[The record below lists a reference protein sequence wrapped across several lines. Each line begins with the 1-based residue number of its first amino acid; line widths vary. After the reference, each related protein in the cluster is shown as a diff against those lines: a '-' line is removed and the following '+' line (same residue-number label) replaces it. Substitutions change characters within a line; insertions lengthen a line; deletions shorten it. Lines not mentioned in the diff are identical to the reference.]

1 MSAVAIVASLLV
13 EGKDALEDHLFD
25 KLELGPTLVCII
37 IAAVVGYLS
46 IRFMLKIITRYPLSW
61 FALYLAVLGIVILVV
76 QLTASSL
83 FPAFQIPDGMH
94 LIRLG
99 H

>member
-1 MSAVAIVASLLV
+1 
-13 EGKDALEDHLFD
+13 
-25 KLELGPTLVCII
+25 
-37 IAAVVGYLS
+37 
-46 IRFMLKIITRYPLSW
+46 MLKIITRYPLSW
-61 FALYLAVLGIVILVV
+61 FALYLAILGIVILVV